1 MKVLAVAVA
10 GLLLAGAVQAGEKAE
25 KEGMVCH
32 AMGGTT
38 MVRLANHSEP
48 SDQGDMSPN
57 LTINVAPTFYV
68 TSARDY
74 KACRKIARD
83 KGAHVIIDPN
93 A

>member
-32 AMGGTT
+32 AMGSTNIHHQP
-38 MVRLANHSEP
+38 RF
-48 SDQGDMSPN
+48 GDGMSPN
-57 LTINVAPTFYV
+57 LSVPVTPKFYV
-68 TSARDY
+68 TSERDY
-74 KACRKIARD
+74 KACRKMAAE